1 MATLSSPLRS
11 LGYLSFIV
19 CTNKLIPLALADSDR
34 RSTTS
39 SMDATTGS
47 SLDFVVSGAGDR
59 LQGLMVTSL
68 GGSAATGS
76 ETPTGRGEDRSED
89 DGEGHAAGGSAG
101 FVVVEARRFEAT
113 GVVSGDRLV
122 KVNDISLSSISLN
135 EWIEQSMTTI
145 LATHQPS
152 SDSSTA
158 RLAIFPLVDVT
169 SDGGGTSTKQ
179 PQSHP
184 SSSSASSDDSFGNQR
199 CAAAQP
205 DDPTCIALAS
215 GEARPTA
222 GAAAASTPGTM
233 ENTAGFRLK
242 GFLKVE
248 LVGLDGAEVTFRP
261 GEARIAALIKQRDD
275 AAAAEKKEKER
286 ALAEAKAL
294 LEAAKREKEEENKKL
309 EAAAKAREAERA
321 REQAEVD
328 RIAKEKRQE
337 EARVRREEEAAKL
350 SAEKSKKDVAR
361 LRKEGKEFTF
371 TAEYKEVSP
380 MGLTFDLAN
389 PLAVVSEVTAGGLS
403 DIAGVKVGDHLVRV
417 NERDT
422 SEMKPTAA
430 LKVLQRAVWPRVLTF
445 SVPESLVVEGS
456 DEPLL
461 LGLVVN
467 EPEIVRGEYL
477 MQAPKDWGGL
487 RGASEEGVA
496 QPSWSCEPRSMA
508 LSDPPPAC
516 QRDLR
521 LLSGGVQVG
530 DGRKPV
536 IALVKRGVCTFV
548 EKAKNVQVAVLNAA
562 ADTAAPP
569 QDTTAAA
576 GEDVI
581 TSTKAADS
589 AAAAA
594 AATSSVFSRESGSG
608 AGGASGAAVVGGG
621 MVLLNGDD
629 ALADM
634 PAGNLLTDDVNIPVA
649 MISRGNGS
657 SVEALL
663 SWGVEVRAAISP
675 YGACP
680 LPSPTPSSDEEGAK
694 ARKDDD
700 DGGRLL
706 VLSKAQGG
714 REFNYR
720 LAWYGP
726 GVGDAEASPVAI
738 AVADPFDGCEDKAY
752 KVRVS
757 GMFAV
762 VERGG
767 CSFSMKTLAAQRAGA
782 LGVIIANTAETTLR
796 VMADQG
802 DGEKAL
808 IPTVMVSATAGG
820 FLSAA
825 AAGSSR
831 SPILGRFTRETFE
844 ARRD

>member
-1 MATLSSPLRS
+1 MEAR
-11 LGYLSFIV
+11 
-19 CTNKLIPLALADSDR
+19 
-34 RSTTS
+34 
-39 SMDATTGS
+39 TGS
-47 SLDFVVSGAGDR
+47 SLDFAVSGAGDR
-59 LQGLMVTSL
+59 LEGLMITSL
-68 GGSAATGS
+68 GGPAATGS
-76 ETPTGRGEDRSED
+76 ETPTGRREERSED
-89 DGEGHAAGGSAG
+89 DGEGHAAERSAG
-101 FVVVEARRFEAT
+101 FVVVEARSPEAT
-113 GVVSGDRLV
+113 GVVSGDLLV
-122 KVNDISLSSISLN
+122 KVNDIPLSSISLN
-135 EWIEQSMTTI
+135 EWIEQSMATI
-145 LATHQPS
+145 LATHQPA

-169 SDGGGTSTKQ
+169 SDGGGTSTKH

-184 SSSSASSDDSFGNQR
+184 SNSSASSDDGFGNQR
-199 CAAAQP
+199 CAAAQLN
-205 DDPTCIALAS
+205 DPMCIALAS
-215 GEARPTA
+215 GEGRPTA
-222 GAAAASTPGTM
+222 GADAASPPGTM

-261 GEARIAALIKQRDD
+261 GEARIAELIKQRND
-275 AAAAEKKEKER
+275 AAAAERKEKER

-294 LEAAKREKEEENKKL
+294 LEAAKREKEEEDRKL

-321 REQAEVD
+321 REQAEID
-328 RIAKEKRQE
+328 RIANEKRQE

-350 SAEKSKKDVAR
+350 SAEKSKKDMAR

-371 TAEYKEVSP
+371 TAEYKEVAP

-389 PLAVVSEVTAGGLS
+389 LLAVVSEVTAGGLS
-403 DIAGVKVGDHLVRV
+403 DIAGVKIGDHLVRV

-430 LKVLQRAVWPRVLTF
+430 LKV
-445 SVPESLVVEGS
+445 
-456 DEPLL
+456 
-461 LGLVVN
+461 
-467 EPEIVRGEYL
+467 RGEYL

-487 RGASEEGVA
+487 RGASEEDVA

-516 QRDLR
+516 QRNLR

-530 DGRKPV
+530 DGREPV

-548 EKAKNVQVAVLNAA
+548 EKAKNVQVAVLNAV

-569 QDTTAAA
+569 QDTTALA

-594 AATSSVFSRESGSG
+594 AATRSVSSGDSGSG

-680 LPSPTPSSDEEGAK
+680 LPSPTPSADEQGAK

-700 DGGRLL
+700 DGGRFL

-720 LAWYGP
+720 LARYGP

-738 AVADPFDGCEDKAY
+738 AVADPIDGCEDKAY

-831 SPILGRFTRETFE
+831 SPILGRFTREAFE